1 MENKNKK
8 NDIYK
13 AVKDTIEGLSNS
25 LEDSYTKAVLANLRN
40 SIGKPY
46 SETIK
51 IWSIVFKG
59 DSANEFLGSEIKLK
73 NGGKVILTTL
83 QLYALHQQGIRES
96 VFTEYKSEKEG
107 KSENKTR
114 RGNIGY
120 PLKQLRKDNPS
131 EEYNKSIDRRFN
143 TMVTSETFDNL
154 CYHLRHLIKILKS
167 KCPNEKVNYAKLA
180 EDLYWFSIGYEEN
193 VRLEWAREYYRENFK
208 RDEKKGEENN
218 GKENK

>member
-96 VFTEYKSEKEG
+96 VFTEYESEKEG

-193 VRLEWAREYYRENFK
+193 VCLEWAREYYRENFK

>member
-83 QLYALHQQGIRES
+83 QLYALHQQGICES
-96 VFTEYKSEKEG
+96 VFTEYYSDRKS
-107 KSENKTR
+107 
-114 RGNIGY
+114 
-120 PLKQLRKDNPS
+120 
-131 EEYNKSIDRRFN
+131 
-143 TMVTSETFDNL
+143 V
-154 CYHLRHLIKILKS
+154 
-167 KCPNEKVNYAKLA
+167 V
-180 EDLYWFSIGYEEN
+180 
-193 VRLEWAREYYRENFK
+193 
-208 RDEKKGEENN
+208 
-218 GKENK
+218 

>member
-96 VFTEYKSEKEG
+96 VFTEYESEKEG

>member
-96 VFTEYKSEKEG
+96 VFTEYESEKEG

-208 RDEKKGEENN
+208 RDEKKGEEK
-218 GKENK
+218 GPASIR